1 MANDPFSNPPDASN
15 PYRSPTAENK
25 PSSLPPLQAGL
36 GSLGQEARLK
46 QLNTAK
52 WIMIVVG
59 VLTIGVYIFL
69 YMNVEKM
76 IDQEL
81 ARELQKRGIA
91 RNQLDQAAFNEARA
105 SEINTNRLIY
115 MISIG
120 LGVVY
125 LVLGLLV
132 KQYPVPMTITG
143 LALYVGTAL
152 VSVALDP
159 MNLVRGI
166 IVKVI
171 IVVALVKAV
180 QAALAYERE
189 RKAGAALEFGA

>member
-1 MANDPFSNPPDASN
+1 
-15 PYRSPTAENK
+15 
-25 PSSLPPLQAGL
+25 LPPLQAGL

-105 SEINTNRLIY
+105 SEITTNRLIY

-159 MNLVRGI
+159 INLVRGI